1 MGDGTI
7 EAALIES
14 QQVEHLSS
22 AQRAVEVSASRSGKT
37 SVLNLAGKIDI
48 RCAGELKDAFLNAL
62 QGGNQ
67 IQVKI
72 DGASD
77 LDVTA
82 LQLLWA
88 GRMAAGRSGADFA
101 VSGEPAESIRRQ
113 VAELGME
120 ELGIFA

>member
-1 MGDGTI
+1 MI
-7 EAALIES
+7 EL
-14 QQVEHLSS
+14 QQVEHSSS
-22 AQRAVEVSASRSGKT
+22 AEQAVEVSASRSGKT

-48 RCAGELKDAFLNAL
+48 SCVSELKDAFLKVL
-62 QGGNQ
+62 QGGDQ

-88 GRMAAGRSGADFA
+88 ARIAARQSGVDFA
-101 VSGEPAESIRRQ
+101 VSGEPAEAIRGQ

-120 ELGIFA
+120 DLGIFA